1 MSNFQIIEFNQLY
14 IRSYIGGI
22 KLLKIQLIVLKYLVT
37 ISFKVAAKV
46 SRNFKYIRTQLF

>member
-1 MSNFQIIEFNQLY
+1 MSNFQTIEFNQLY
-14 IRSYIGGI
+14 ISSYIGGI

-46 SRNFKYIRTQLF
+46 SRNFKYIRAQLF